1 MKKPIALHLILIAL
15 LIPACSSMAGPP
27 PIPVPTVTSTST
39 PLPTATNTE
48 TSAPTNPAIPPTE
61 NSDVL
66 SALLPDGQP
75 DTEWNGIPVM
85 PGAILGD
92 GDIDAYRFTIKAT
105 RDEIQSYY
113 ERELANLG
121 WEPMASGE
129 GNAGVFLMFFTD
141 PQDATLTVTIVPNG
155 DEFLVML
162 VK

>member
-1 MKKPIALHLILIAL
+1 
-15 LIPACSSMAGPP
+15 
-27 PIPVPTVTSTST
+27 
-39 PLPTATNTE
+39 
-48 TSAPTNPAIPPTE
+48 
-61 NSDVL
+61 
-66 SALLPDGQP
+66 
-75 DTEWNGIPVM
+75 M

-92 GDIDAYRFTIKAT
+92 GDIDAYRFTVRAT

-121 WEPMASGE
+121 WEPLASGE